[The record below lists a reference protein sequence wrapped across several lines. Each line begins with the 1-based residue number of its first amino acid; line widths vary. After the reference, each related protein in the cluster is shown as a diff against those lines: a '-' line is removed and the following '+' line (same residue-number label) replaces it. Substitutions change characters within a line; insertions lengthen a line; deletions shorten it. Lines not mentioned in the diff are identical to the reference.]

1 MEQLEKDIRD
11 CGLRVTKQRVA
22 VYDWLR
28 RHPVHP
34 TADRIWRALLPD
46 YPDLSLTTVYNT
58 VNVLA
63 ANGLIRTV
71 NIRSEEQRFDGDPAD
86 HGHFYC
92 RACGAVLDFGIDS
105 TAVAAML
112 PCGCTP
118 EKCDVFVTG
127 LCNAC
132 AE

>member
-1 MEQLEKDIRD
+1 MKDLEQDIRS
-11 CGLRVTKQRVA
+11 CGLRVTKQRIA

-34 TADRIWRALLPD
+34 TADRIWSALLPD

-63 ANGLIRTV
+63 APGLIRTL
-71 NIRSEEQRFDGDPAD
+71 NIRSEEQRFDGNPAD
-86 HGHFYC
+86 HGHFSC
-92 RACGAVLDFGIDS
+92 RGCGAVLDFDIDAPRIAS
-105 TAVAAML
+105 ML
-112 PCGCTP
+112 PQGCTA

-127 LCNAC
+127 LCTAC

>member
-1 MEQLEKDIRD
+1 MEQLEKDIRS

-22 VYDWLR
+22 IYDWLR

-34 TADRIWRALLPD
+34 TADVIWRALLPEH
-46 YPDLSLTTVYNT
+46 PELSLTTVYNT

-63 ANGLIRTV
+63 EHGLIRTV
-71 NIRSEEQRFDGDPAD
+71 NIHAEEQRFDGNPAD
-86 HGHFYC
+86 HGHFSC
-92 RACGAVLDFGIDS
+92 RRCGAVLDFDIDN
-105 TAVAAML
+105 TLVASML
-112 PCGCTP
+112 PPGCVA
-118 EKCDVFVTG
+118 EKCDVFVAG

>member
-1 MEQLEKDIRD
+1 MEQLEKDIRS
-11 CGLRVTKQRVA
+11 CGLRVTKQRIA
-22 VYDWLR
+22 IYDWLR
-28 RHPVHP
+28 NHPVHP
-34 TADRIWRALLPD
+34 TADVIWKALLPH

-63 ANGLIRTV
+63 EHGLIRTV
-71 NIRSEEQRFDGDPAD
+71 TIRAEEQRFDGNPAD

-92 RACGAVLDFGIDS
+92 RFCQKVLDFDIDKPS
-105 TAVAAML
+105 VSSML
-112 PCGCTP
+112 PAGCIA

-127 LCNAC
+127 LCDVC